1 MPADLLLPLFALTLL
16 ANAIL
21 VGAAIRGM
29 RRGRS
34 DSVLPPSFAPARG
47 RIEPAS
53 PAASAPTAPPAPE
66 AAADDPEARPDP
78 PRRDDDRSAK
88 PSGNAVRT
96 TPSPAAPV
104 AAGPDAAEPA
114 ARGRTRAGSGQ
125 PRARSAAPAETDSAG
140 RAAPP
145 TRRSR
150 RRFSLPHLDDD
161 HEKVSRSIETFLG
174 GSDGSSAAAGDAGGG
189 GATTVAIVAID
200 GLRPSRRRTRR
211 AAEPGLPAGD
221 PGGEPQAPDV
231 DAAAMVERTLRETA
245 RGGDVVSVGRG
256 GRFRVVLPGTG
267 ELAARAY
274 LRRVRAG
281 VDPILEAC
289 PDPLRLVIATATVL
303 GGPVDDAIRTA
314 ERRMV
319 VLREAANRPL
329 ADPLRGAGGE
339 SGSQPQVGLED
350 DAPDPRAAAD

>member
-1 MPADLLLPLFALTLL
+1 M
-16 ANAIL
+16 
-21 VGAAIRGM
+21 
-29 RRGRS
+29 
-34 DSVLPPSFAPARG
+34 
-47 RIEPAS
+47 
-53 PAASAPTAPPAPE
+53 
-66 AAADDPEARPDP
+66 
-78 PRRDDDRSAK
+78 
-88 PSGNAVRT
+88 
-96 TPSPAAPV
+96 
-104 AAGPDAAEPA
+104 
-114 ARGRTRAGSGQ
+114 
-125 PRARSAAPAETDSAG
+125 
-140 RAAPP
+140 
-145 TRRSR
+145 
-150 RRFSLPHLDDD
+150 
-161 HEKVSRSIETFLG
+161 
-174 GSDGSSAAAGDAGGG
+174 
-189 GATTVAIVAID
+189 
-200 GLRPSRRRTRR
+200 
-211 AAEPGLPAGD
+211 
-221 PGGEPQAPDV
+221 
-231 DAAAMVERTLRETA
+231 
-245 RGGDVVSVGRG
+245 VSVGRG